1 MPGESNDFDDLF
13 GEIWDAEWAR
23 HLLTMAQEQMRGEV
37 SSKWYQIYDLHVLQE
52 KPVREIVRK
61 LRVSAASVYVAK
73 YRIGKRIAETAKR
86 LEKKH
91 NSRFIQLASVE

>member
-1 MPGESNDFDDLF
+1 
-13 GEIWDAEWAR
+13 
-23 HLLTMAQEQMRGEV
+23 MRGEV
-37 SSKWYQIYDLHVLQE
+37 SSKWYQICDLHVLQE

-73 YRIGKRIAETAKR
+73 YWIGKRIAETAKR

-91 NSRFIQLASVE
+91 NSRFIQLALVE